1 VWIDPGIKAPSCS
14 RMAAYLNMKRRLFM
28 KRLLM
33 VVGLVL
39 LFSSLV
45 FAAGPKTYQVTGP
58 ILEIKDD
65 IITVQKGND
74 KWEIA
79 KDASSKVTGDLKVG
93 AKVTIEYTMK
103 AATIEVKDAGK
114 KADTKKEEPK
124 KAAPAKK

>member
-1 VWIDPGIKAPSCS
+1 
-14 RMAAYLNMKRRLFM
+14 MK
-28 KRLLM
+28 KLLM
-33 VVGLVL
+33 VAGLVL

-65 IITVQKGND
+65 MITVQKGND

-79 KDASSKVTGDLKVG
+79 KDASTKVTGDLKVG
-93 AKVTIEYTMK
+93 TKVTIEYTMK
-103 AATIEVKDAGK
+103 AATIEAKDAGK
-114 KADTKKEEPK
+114 KAETKKTEPK